1 MPPEAHAILS
11 ASSANRWLHCPP
23 SVRLSEGIRDRGS
36 AYATEGTAA
45 HALAEHKLRTA
56 LGLPSCDPTEDLS
69 RYDAEMELC
78 TTDYA
83 AYAMELV
90 TAAKASCRD
99 PIVLVEQ
106 RLDFSEYVP
115 QGFGTGDCVIIADG
129 TMHIVDFKYGKGVE
143 VSAEGNPQMR
153 CYALGVLSLYDEL
166 YDIDSVCM
174 TIYQPRLGNV
184 SSAALSRE
192 ELLDWANA
200 VLAPTAQLAFEG
212 KGEFACGD
220 WCRFCKAKSQCRAR
234 AEENMQLARI
244 EFKSPALLTDE
255 EVSEILGKAD
265 ALTGWVNDI
274 KDFALQAA
282 ISGKQWSGYKLVEG
296 RANRRYTDE
305 VAVAAAVQGA
315 GYDPYE
321 RKLLSVTAMTA
332 RLGKKQFNSLLG
344 DLTYR
349 PQGKPTLVPESDKR
363 PAMNNAKNDF
373 MEEK

>member
-1 MPPEAHAILS
+1 MPPAAHAILP

-23 SVRLSEGIRDRGS
+23 PVRVSEGIRDRGS

-305 VAVAAAVQGA
+305 VAVAAAVQSA

-321 RKLLSVTAMTA
+321 KKLLSVTAMTA

>member
-90 TAAKASCRD
+90 AAAKASCRD